1 VFAGLEEAL
10 EAQAIDLVI
19 LATPSGMHA
28 RQALTA
34 LEAGAHVVVEKPLDV
49 SVAEGRRVVEAAER
63 TGLTVSVVSQHRFDP
78 SSEAVRAAIER
89 GDLGRLTSAVMSA
102 PLWRSQE
109 YYDSGAWRGTWALDG
124 GGVLINQG
132 VHTVDLL
139 LWMMGRPDTVSAEVA
154 LLAHDGIEVE
164 DTVVATIVFASGAL
178 GAVHATTAANGTLTS
193 RLQVHGSAGSAVIEG
208 DELVYASEGI
218 VQHDAGSSHERQY
231 LDLLAA
237 IDEGRPPRVSA
248 GEALWALA
256 TVRAVYLSATLGER
270 IRVADVIAG
279 AYDGVETRVPRR

>member
-1 VFAGLEEAL
+1 LRAAFDALPGIDVVVVCTPTGLHGEVAIEAL
-10 EAQAIDLVI
+10 A
-19 LATPSGMHA
+19 
-28 RQALTA
+28 
-34 LEAGAHVVVEKPLDV
+34 AGAHVIVEKPAETT
-49 SVAEGRRVVEAAER
+49 VARTDEIIAAQQRADR
-63 TGLTVSVVSQHRFDP
+63 TVTVISQHRFDP
-78 SSEAVRAAIER
+78 STERVLATIGSGGLGRVTSGIAAI
-89 GDLGRLTSAVMSA
+89 DW
-102 PLWRSQE
+102 WRSQD
-109 YYDSGAWRGTWALDG
+109 YYDSGDWRGTWALDG